1 MTPTPPRQLVNA
13 DGQVIDGAA
22 FTDWIGEYPKG
33 QPGLEL
39 SEALADCIGATQL
52 HGKASTFSLKVTMA
66 PGEGFYGELLVKTQV
81 TSAPARASAPVATF
95 FPTPTG
101 GLSRRDP
108 NQAQLPG
115 TEQP

>member
-1 MTPTPPRQLVNA
+1 MTPTPRQLVTS
-13 DGQVIDGAA
+13 DGQVVNGEA

-33 QPGLEL
+33 QLGLEL
-39 SEALADCIGATQL
+39 SEALAEYISATQL
-52 HGKASTFSLKVTMA
+52 HGKSSTFTLKVTMA

-81 TSAPARASAPVATF
+81 TSTPAKAAAPAAAF

-115 TEQP
+115 TETP